1 MTPHFA
7 SAIEKIASSL
17 AITMSAAAAIPV
29 PPPKHPPCIIAI
41 VGLGNSIKP
50 LIALAVLLETSMFS
64 S

>member
-1 MTPHFA
+1 
-7 SAIEKIASSL
+7 
-17 AITMSAAAAIPV
+17 MSAAAAIPV

-50 LIALAVLLETSMFS
+50 LIALAVLLETSMVS